1 MEAYCGFQMT
11 NGDYICHHGVKG
23 QKWGRRRYQN
33 LDGSL
38 INGGNKRLQQ
48 KAVNK
53 GYAFSHKGN
62 YYMTNKQEHKTIAK
76 NRRAA
81 RAKFAA
87 ATGIAVAGMAAM
99 THIGAHSSG
108 WAGAGKAAAA
118 GALAGIGVRML
129 TRSIKKNGRNINN
142 VRNQT
147 LKRHGVK
154 LKKPRVYV

>member
-1 MEAYCGFQMT
+1 MAYYAIIR
-11 NGDYICHHGVKG
+11 NDDHISHHGVKG

-48 KAVNK
+48 KAVKK

-62 YYMTNKQEHKTIAK
+62 YYMTNKQEHKTITK

-81 RAKFAA
+81 KAKAA
-87 ATGIAVAGMAAM
+87 AAAGITVAGIAAM
-99 THIGAHSSG
+99 THIGSHSSG
-108 WAGAGKAAAA
+108 WAGAGKMAAA
-118 GALAGIGVRML
+118 GVLTAIGAKVL
-129 TRSIKKNGRNINN
+129 SRSAKKNGRNINK